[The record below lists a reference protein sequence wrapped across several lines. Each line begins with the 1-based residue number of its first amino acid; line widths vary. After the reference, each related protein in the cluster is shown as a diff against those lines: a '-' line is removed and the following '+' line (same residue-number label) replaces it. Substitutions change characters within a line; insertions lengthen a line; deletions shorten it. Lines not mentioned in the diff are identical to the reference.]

1 MNERKLADEWRAMR
15 RRSLSVL
22 PVAIALLVATVGVVF
37 FEGLHLS
44 DVGFIPGVL
53 VGCFGY
59 WAVLEAMTFVRVG
72 RLLRAAES
80 DSVAAAVREG

>member
-22 PVAIALLVATVGVVF
+22 PVAIALLLATCGVVL

-53 VGCFGY
+53 VGTFGY
-59 WAVLEAMTFVRVG
+59 WAVLEAMTVIRVG
-72 RLLRAAES
+72 RLLQAAEP
-80 DSVAAAVREG
+80 DSMAAVRES